1 MSRFYNATPTKT
13 VEPATLTIKGH
24 KLTAKEIE
32 AEIDQLLS
40 LAATKPQTG
49 EGMSYREQKTAINLV
64 KGLYNAL
71 DYFSKGIRGNSKATN
86 GQTMPD
92 RLAAPGDHLSELAT
106 QLKAAIVA
114 DIKGG
119 KATRDPRKEVV
130 LPATAT
136 REPPKPYLAGSN
148 PDADNGI
155 AHWTAPQLFSLLKQ
169 NSTAAQLKAWR
180 KSGELAHPRSLNR
193 KTSLL
198 ALLK

>member
-13 VEPATLTIKGH
+13 EEPATLTIKGH

-71 DYFSKGIRGNSKATN
+71 DYFSKGIRGNSKAQK

-92 RLAAPGDHLSELAT
+92 RLASPGDHLSELAT
-106 QLKAAIVA
+106 QMKAAIV
-114 DIKGG
+114 DGIKG
-119 KATRDPRKEVV
+119 K
-130 LPATAT
+130 PAKRTEAKP
-136 REPPKPYLAGSN
+136 EAKPYLAGSN
-148 PDADNGI
+148 PDAENGLG
-155 AHWTAPQLFSLLKQ
+155 HWTAPQLFALLKQ
-169 NSTAAQLKAWR
+169 NSTAAELKAWR

-193 KTSLL
+193 KASLL